1 MKDDRKMSLMDVH
14 AHLTSPKLIGD
25 VESIVARA
33 RAAGVR
39 TIISNGLNLADN
51 LAVAAL
57 AERFEEV
64 YPAFG
69 LYPVDAVMAGMV
81 ELGVEYPREGPVIPP
96 GPCVDWIREHTDEC
110 VAIGEIGLDRY
121 WVPEPLWE
129 EQERYFRALV
139 TIAMD
144 ADKPV
149 IIHTRKAEQR
159 TLEVLVELG
168 APRVVWHCYGSKVK
182 LGLRI
187 VAHGHYLSVPA
198 NAGRSEKWIQLLQK
212 MPRSQVL
219 LETDCPYQS
228 PERGVLNE
236 PSNVTVAVALIAKLW
251 SCDEA
256 EVARQ
261 LSENFTTLF
270 GFKP

>member
-1 MKDDRKMSLMDVH
+1 MSLMDVH

-25 VESIVARA
+25 VASIVARA
-33 RAAGVR
+33 RTAGVR

-51 LAVAAL
+51 VAVAQL
-57 AERFEEV
+57 AAKYEEV
-64 YPAFG
+64 LPAFG

-81 ELGVEYPREGPVIPP
+81 ALGVEYPREGPVVPP
-96 GPCVDWIREHTDEC
+96 GPCVDWIREHVSEC
-110 VAIGEIGLDRY
+110 VAVGEIGLDRY
-121 WVPEPLWE
+121 WVPEPLWD
-129 EQERYFRALV
+129 EQERYFRVLV
-139 TIAMD
+139 KIAME
-144 ADKPV
+144 ADKPI
-149 IIHTRKAEQR
+149 IIHTRKAERR

-187 VAHGHYLSVPA
+187 AAHGHYLSVPA
-198 NAGRSEKWIQLLQK
+198 NAGRSEKWRQLLQK

-236 PSNVTVAVALIAKLW
+236 PANVTVAVRLMAELW
-251 SCDEA
+251 SCDERQ
-256 EVARQ
+256 VARQ
-261 LSENFTTLF
+261 LAENFTTLF
-270 GFKP
+270 GFQP